1 MAAGEGA
8 PPTVDG
14 TITEI
19 GNFAENTTI
28 GILNFAVQQV
38 EELSVRIM
46 ICIVHYDERVS
57 SS

>member
-1 MAAGEGA
+1 VAAGESA

-38 EELSVRIM
+38 EELSVRI
-46 ICIVHYDERVS
+46 ILCINCTLR
-57 SS
+57 